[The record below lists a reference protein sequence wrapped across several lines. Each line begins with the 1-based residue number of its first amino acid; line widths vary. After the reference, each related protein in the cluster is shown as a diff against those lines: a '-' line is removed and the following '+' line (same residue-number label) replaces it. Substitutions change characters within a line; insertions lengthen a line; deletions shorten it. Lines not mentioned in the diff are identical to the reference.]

1 MSEKFLSIGG
11 FNLLKKIRKSSTTKV
26 KKANHTVEFK
36 QNWNSPLVLYTK
48 LSAEEYI
55 KIHVFDDASSV
66 AYGAV
71 SFLRIMEKNDI
82 KCKFVPAKL
91 KLCLIKEKK

>member
-1 MSEKFLSIGG
+1 M
-11 FNLLKKIRKSSTTKV
+11 
-26 KKANHTVEFK
+26 
-36 QNWNSPLVLYTK
+36 LYTK

-55 KIHVFDDASSV
+55 KIHVFDDASTV

-82 KCKFVPAKL
+82 KCKFVLVKL
-91 KLCLIKEKK
+91 KLCLIKVKK